1 MRVDI
6 KAGGDGVVCWNRDA
20 IQAYA
25 TAVDEREVH
34 ISRNNA
40 DVVTIPG
47 LVKCYGCEVMEYDL
61 GTRCTAVLTH
71 TRYGVEGEIQPRT
84 EDAAGSLASIPGLL
98 TRVSPAEAE
107 ASPAVAVSPLPG
119 SPRPTPSS
127 PNPASHPAAPKPSGS
142 GPREASASAGGGT
155 TSSSQ
160 SSDEDSRAGRA
171 NAPEPKRSGLRG
183 LFGRD
188 R

>member
-47 LVKCYGCEVMEYDL
+47 LVKCYGCEVMEY
-61 GTRCTAVLTH
+61 
-71 TRYGVEGEIQPRT
+71 
-84 EDAAGSLASIPGLL
+84 
-98 TRVSPAEAE
+98 
-107 ASPAVAVSPLPG
+107 
-119 SPRPTPSS
+119 
-127 PNPASHPAAPKPSGS
+127 
-142 GPREASASAGGGT
+142 
-155 TSSSQ
+155 
-160 SSDEDSRAGRA
+160 
-171 NAPEPKRSGLRG
+171 
-183 LFGRD
+183 
-188 R
+188 

>member
-6 KAGGDGVVCWNRDA
+6 KAGGDGVVCWNSDA

-25 TAVDEREVH
+25 NAVDEREAEV
-34 ISRNNA
+34 SRNNA
-40 DVVTIPG
+40 DVVTVPG

-71 TRYGVEGEIQPRT
+71 TRFGVEGEIQPRA

-107 ASPAVAVSPLPG
+107 TSPAVAVSPVPG
-119 SPRPTPSS
+119 SPRPTATAPQPAE
-127 PNPASHPAAPKPSGS
+127 PNSGETRADGASGGAAS
-142 GPREASASAGGGT
+142 T
-155 TSSSQ
+155 SQ
-160 SSDEDSRAGRA
+160 SSADGSRSGRP
-171 NAPEPKRSGLRG
+171 NPPEPKRSGLRG